1 MSLMGVS
8 YLGID
13 RVIEESGDRR
23 VKRVIASTKLKAN
36 DNFAPVEMALA
47 A

>member
-1 MSLMGVS
+1 MMLGPTQDRQADQAGWS
-8 YLGID
+8 YPDLSW
-13 RVIEESGDRR
+13 VNA
-23 VKRVIASTKLKAN
+23 KKLTNAN